1 MTSHRNPRISCS
13 RRRARRS
20 ALSSCSR
27 SDAISARRSAFSVCS
42 AKIFAGVAG
51 TGTITREGGG
61 GCGDGGVDIDGTDS
75 AVVDAEKEDGEAYG
89 GNSEDMCDWTG
100 SDDPGGEDRFDA
112 DLGHVE
118 SLLLSLPMVLS
129 SLGRRV
135 FPLADSRAG
144 GDLTVDAVVDIDGDE
159 RVFEESMPEV
169 GTVCDVDDGI
179 EGIVSV
185 PVEDSLEDGE
195 PEEGALACRDMSEEV
210 RERFGRGGLG
220 NASVGGGEL
229 VGDSTRLVFDE
240 VGTTTVDGDFKRF
253 KGDVAVSACVA
264 VID

>member
-1 MTSHRNPRISCS
+1 M
-13 RRRARRS
+13 
-20 ALSSCSR
+20 
-27 SDAISARRSAFSVCS
+27 
-42 AKIFAGVAG
+42 
-51 TGTITREGGG
+51 GTITREGGG
-61 GCGDGGVDIDGTDS
+61 CEDGGVDIDG

-89 GNSEDMCDWTG
+89 GNSDDMCDWTG
-100 SDDPGGEDRFDA
+100 SDEPGGEDRFDA
-112 DLGHVE
+112 DLAGHVE
-118 SLLLSLPMVLS
+118 SLPLSLPVALS

-135 FPLADSRAG
+135 FPLAESTAG
-144 GDLTVDAVVDIDGDE
+144 RDLTVDAVVDTDRDD
-159 RVFEESMPEV
+159 RLFEESVPEA

-185 PVEDSLEDGE
+185 RVEDSLEDGE
-195 PEEGALACRDMSEEV
+195 PEEGALACRDVSEEV

-229 VGDSTRLVFDE
+229 VRDSTRLACDE
-240 VGTTTVDGDFKRF
+240 VGATTVDGDFKRF